1 MENLNNENELKTLN
15 KVFSI
20 ISFTIIFFLLLFI
33 LVTSK
38 QMNLLQKKVESQKE
52 IIEILKKECKPDY
65 TRVPDSV
72 EFLLIHN
79 NLKNGSK

>member
-1 MENLNNENELKTLN
+1 MEDFNNENELKTLN

-20 ISFTIIFFLLLFI
+20 ISFTIIFLLLLFI
-33 LVTSK
+33 VVTSK
-38 QMNLLQKKVESQKE
+38 HLNLLQKKVESQKK
-52 IIEILKKECKPDY
+52 IIEILKKECNTDY